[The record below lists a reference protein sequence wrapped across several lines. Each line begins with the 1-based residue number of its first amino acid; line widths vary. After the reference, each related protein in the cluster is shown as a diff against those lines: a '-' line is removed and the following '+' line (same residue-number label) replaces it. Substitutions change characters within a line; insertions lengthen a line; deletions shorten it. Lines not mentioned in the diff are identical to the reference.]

1 MLLLKYCPILPRVY
15 REAVI
20 NQLYQPLTS
29 ITRSFS
35 LSRYQNAA
43 ATYQSSVISEK
54 ILQNLNVAE
63 QRHSKLVKE
72 LSENMELS
80 SEKMTEISKELSE
93 LGDVVLPFQE
103 YKQAHNELKEL
114 EVMLNSED
122 PDLQEMAQEECESV
136 LAIIKEKEGMVVS
149 SLLPKDSAD
158 EGSAM
163 LEIRAGTGGDEAAL
177 FANEVLKMYQR
188 YAALQKWK
196 VDVMSGG
203 EDSNNRVKDV
213 VVEIVGRGVFGKLRF
228 ESGVHRVQRVPAT
241 ESQGRVHTSTITV
254 AIMPQ
259 PTEVDVV
266 IRESDLRIDLYRSS
280 GAGGQ
285 HVNTTDSAVRITH
298 IPTGIVV
305 AMQDERSQHKNKAR
319 ALKVLRARLY
329 EQERM
334 KLQTARRDS
343 RNKQIGTGERSEKI
357 RTYNFPQDRVTDHRI
372 NLTLFDMT
380 NILNGEN
387 LNTIINSLRQHYN
400 MEALMDFESK
410 QD

>member
-1 MLLLKYCPILPRVY
+1 
-15 REAVI
+15 
-20 NQLYQPLTS
+20 
-29 ITRSFS
+29 
-35 LSRYQNAA
+35 
-43 ATYQSSVISEK
+43 
-54 ILQNLNVAE
+54 
-63 QRHSKLVKE
+63 
-72 LSENMELS
+72 MELS
-80 SEKMTEISKELSE
+80 SEKMTEISKELSD
-93 LGDVVLPFQE
+93 LGDVVIPFQE
-103 YKQAHNELKEL
+103 YKKACGELDEL
-114 EVMLNSED
+114 ETMLESED
-122 PDLQEMAQEECESV
+122 TDLKEMAQEERESV
-136 LAIIKEKEGMVVS
+136 LEIIKEKEGIVVA

-158 EGSAM
+158 EGGAM

-177 FANEVLKMYQR
+177 FANDILKMYQR
-188 YAALQKWK
+188 YAGLQKWK
-196 VDVMSGG
+196 VDIMSGG
-203 EDSNNRVKDV
+203 EDSNSKVKDV
-213 VVEIVGRGVFGKLRF
+213 VMEIVGRGVFGKLRF
-228 ESGVHRVQRVPAT
+228 ESGVHRVQRVPST

-259 PTEVDVV
+259 PTEVDIV
-266 IRESDLRIDLYRSS
+266 IRDSDLRIDVYRAS

-298 IPTGIVV
+298 IPTGLVV

-319 ALKVLRARLY
+319 AMKVLRARLY

-372 NLTLFDMT
+372 NLTLFDLT
-380 NILNGEN
+380 SILNGEN
-387 LNTIINSLRQHYN
+387 LDAIINNLRQHYN